1 MNKSKNK
8 NKHTKLQKNKIKEL
22 ILLFKNNIYLNSIL

>member
-1 MNKSKNK
+1 MNKNK
-8 NKHTKLQKNKIKEL
+8 NKHIKLQKNKIKEL